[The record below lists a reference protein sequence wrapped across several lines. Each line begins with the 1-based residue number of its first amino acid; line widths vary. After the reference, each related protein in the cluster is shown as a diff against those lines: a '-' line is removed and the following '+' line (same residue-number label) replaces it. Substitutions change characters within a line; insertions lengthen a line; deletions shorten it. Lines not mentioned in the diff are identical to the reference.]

1 VAIMKGLADAGQG
14 GRRGHSNMDHWE
26 TNDEIKEAAR
36 KRRRLQAKDEID
48 AGLAEIEVLDTA
60 DLDKADDEFSQQSN

>member
-60 DLDKADDEFSQQSN
+60 DLDKADDGFSQ